1 MKIRYIVGIAYLSYI
16 GMMGGSVIVEAII
29 IGLVLGMY
37 DILFNNGVVRKL
49 MNL

>member
-1 MKIRYIVGIAYLSYI
+1 MKLLRYIIGISYLSYI

-37 DILFNNGVVRKL
+37 DLLFNDRIV
-49 MNL
+49 

>member
-1 MKIRYIVGIAYLSYI
+1 MKIRYIIGIAYLSYI

-37 DILFNNGVVRKL
+37 DILFNNGVV
-49 MNL
+49 

>member
-1 MKIRYIVGIAYLSYI
+1 MKIRYIIGIGYLSYI

-37 DILFNNGVVRKL
+37 DILFNDGMV
-49 MNL
+49 